1 MSIKVINP
9 GLHTTVQDLGRRGY
23 SHLGISGA
31 GAADS
36 ISLRLGNLLVGNPE
50 NDSAL
55 EMTLTGGEF
64 LFKKDASIALTGS
77 IFPAL
82 VDGEKIPYYRAFQI
96 IKGSKITLSPTTDG
110 ARCYLAIRGGFRLPL
125 RLGSR
130 STHIMTKIGGLDGGI
145 LQKGQEID
153 IGDPDQN
160 TAGVKLNQVIQLDR
174 SILRITKGLQHNWFG
189 SAAWKSLLEKP
200 FIISPNFDRMG
211 LRTSG
216 IEIFPITAKHM
227 ITEGISLGAVQIPGN
242 GRPIISFV
250 DHQTTGGYPKI
261 ANVITADLCKVGQLR
276 SGDEFQFQL
285 VTMKEAE
292 SLRLDQEKFLKELV
306 RK

>member
-36 ISLRLGNLLVGNPE
+36 ISLRLANLLVGNLE

-64 LFKKDASIALTGS
+64 LFKKDACIALTGS
-77 IFPAL
+77 VFPAL
-82 VDGEKIPYYRAFQI
+82 MNGEKLPYYRPFQI
-96 IKGSKITLSPTTDG
+96 IKGSKITLGPTQDG
-110 ARCYLAIRGGFRLPL
+110 ARCYLAIRGGFQLPL
-125 RLGSR
+125 RLGSC
-130 STHIMTKIGGLDGGI
+130 STHIMTKIGGLDGGV
-145 LQKGQEID
+145 LRKGQEIN

-160 TAGVKLNQVIQLDR
+160 KAGIKLDQAIHLDR
-174 SILRITKGLQHNWFG
+174 SILRITRGLQHDWFD
-189 SAAWKSLLEKP
+189 SAAWKTLQERP
-200 FIISPNFDRMG
+200 YTISSNFDRMG

-216 IEIFPITAKHM
+216 IGIYPITAKHV
-227 ITEGISLGAVQIPGN
+227 ITEGIPLGAVQIPGN

-292 SLRLDQEKFLKELV
+292 FLRLDQEKFLNELV
-306 RK
+306 KK